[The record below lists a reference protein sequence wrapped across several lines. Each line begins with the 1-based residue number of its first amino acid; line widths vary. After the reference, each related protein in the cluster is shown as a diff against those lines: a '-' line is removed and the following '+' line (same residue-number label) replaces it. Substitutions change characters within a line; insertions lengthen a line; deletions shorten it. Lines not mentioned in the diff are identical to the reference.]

1 MPEKKA
7 PVKKATRTAVK
18 KEMLEAYSDLLP
30 ELQEE
35 AQTELKPEKKAEQ
48 KAAARAVA
56 EADSI
61 SAEGVVAQISA
72 VRSEVGKMLAQLSDR
87 LEQEV
92 ARYQSVQRA
101 IEEKEKD
108 LKEVYEIER
117 AAGSLAALIEAQNLK
132 KQEFE
137 ATLESRKEQALAEVQ
152 SSREQW
158 EKDKL
163 QWEAELKERQESEN
177 RKRERDKEEYE
188 YRYKREKQQMK
199 DQLEDERAKMERDLA
214 LKRTELEQGLAEREK
229 AVAERELQLDQL
241 RARVESF
248 PLELE
253 KAIARAVAEATARL
267 EAQAKSREE
276 LLTKESEGERK
287 VQTTRIQSLEKTVKE
302 QADQIERLAQQID
315 KAYQQ
320 VQDIAVKAIEGS
332 SNSKSLAG
340 LQQLLSE
347 SARRP
352 ST

>member
-1 MPEKKA
+1 MKKTT
-7 PVKKATRTAVK
+7 KTAVK
-18 KEMLEAYSDLLP
+18 KEMLDTYSDLLP
-30 ELQEE
+30 QMQEE
-35 AQTELKPEKKAEQ
+35 AETELKPEKKAEQ

-56 EADSI
+56 VADSI
-61 SAEGVVAQISA
+61 TAEGVLGQISA
-72 VRSEVGKMLAQLSDR
+72 VRSEIAKLLAQLSDR

-92 ARYQSVQRA
+92 GRYQAVQRA

-117 AAGSLAALIEAQNLK
+117 AAGSLAALIEAQNIK
-132 KQEFE
+132 KQEYEAAFE
-137 ATLESRKEQALAEVQ
+137 ARKEQALAEVQ
-152 SSREQW
+152 SARDQW

-163 QWEAELKERQESEN
+163 QWESDLKERQETEN

-188 YRYKREKQQMK
+188 YRFKREKQQMQ
-199 DQLEDERAKMERDLA
+199 DQLADERARMERDLA
-214 LKRTELEQGLAEREK
+214 AKRIELEQGLAEREK
-229 AVAERELQLDQL
+229 AVAERELQVDQL

-248 PLELE
+248 PAELE
-253 KAIARAVAEATARL
+253 KAVAQAVAEVTSRL
-267 EAQAKSREE
+267 EMQSKNHEE
-276 LLTKESEGERK
+276 LLAKEFEGERK
-287 VQTTRIQSLEKTVKE
+287 VLTTRIQALEKTVKE
-302 QADQIERLAQQID
+302 QAEQIDRLSQQMD

-352 ST
+352 TP